1 MYKIAYILGLCV
13 LITTCRS
20 TELTMNQLAQDYI
33 SEWIEFY
40 PSRAFAAGHLDS
52 AHRFE
57 SISRE
62 RIKSWVEYNKEV
74 LMSLEALPIDSK
86 ADEGADADLLRRQI
100 LDELDRWGEGRSLE
114 TSPMYYVGLV
124 SQALTHI
131 LARDDLEPE
140 DKFKAIE
147 ARLVGIRTV
156 CAQGTL
162 LLKDGRPRT
171 TERSLPVLE
180 ASARFLET
188 NLVQIAGEWTDDPLP
203 ETFVILCEG
212 AADDVRT
219 LAAHIKQ
226 RILPAASLPDSMGRK
241 NYAKKLEIST
251 GTNMT
256 PEELAK
262 ISLQEIKEVRG
273 LMQELAGAYWIK
285 QYPRMDV
292 PEDFSVLVGKAIDD
306 MEENRESSQQDFL
319 RLFKD
324 LIGRAEEFVK
334 DKKIATLPAEKT
346 LFTALSPSHFAG
358 AAVGG
363 VYAAGPFNP
372 GAKTLFYLPTIPDDA
387 PEEAKEGFYRSF
399 NNHFNTMIITHEIF
413 PGHYMQS
420 KIASTNP
427 HLVRALFSDGLYV
440 EGWATLCEVITLDAG
455 WNGFDPLDRLA
466 HLRKRLENAT
476 RAYTSVQVHCFGWD
490 QEKVARFAEEEGLL
504 APQFALNLWDRVT
517 GSPLQLVSYFLG
529 FRKFTELLEKE
540 KARLGT
546 EFNLRDFSDAVLT
559 AGAVS
564 IDLLPDF
571 IR

>member
-1 MYKIAYILGLCV
+1 MYRIACILGLCV
-13 LITTCRS
+13 LIAACRS
-20 TELTMNQLAQDYI
+20 SELTVDQLAQDYI

-40 PSRAFAAGHLDS
+40 PTRAFAAGHLDS

-62 RIKSWVEYNKEV
+62 RIKSWVEFNQAA
-74 LMSLEALPIDSK
+74 LTSLEALPIEQT

-114 TSPMYYVGLV
+114 ASPMYYVGLV

-140 DKFKAIE
+140 DKFRAIE
-147 ARLVGIRTV
+147 ARLAGIRTV

-171 TERSLPVLE
+171 TERSIPVLE
-180 ASARFLET
+180 ASARFLEA

-203 ETFVILCEG
+203 ETFVIQCER

-219 LAAHIKQ
+219 LAAHIQQ
-226 RILPAASLPDSMGRK
+226 RILPAAALPDSMGRRD
-241 NYAKKLEIST
+241 YAKKLEIFT

-285 QYPRMDV
+285 QYPRLDV

-306 MEENRESSQQDFL
+306 MEGNRESNQQDFL
-319 RLFKD
+319 KFFEC
-324 LIGRAEEFVK
+324 LIGRAEEFVR
-334 DKKIATLPAEKT
+334 DQEIATLPAEKT

-372 GAKTLFYLPTIPDDA
+372 GAKTLFYLPTILDDA
-387 PEEAKEGFYRSF
+387 SEEAKEGFYRSF

-420 KIASTNP
+420 KLVSTNP

-455 WNGFDPLDRLA
+455 WNGSDPLDRLA

-476 RAYTSVQVHCFGWD
+476 RSYTSVQVHCFGWG
-490 QEKVARFAEEEGLL
+490 Q
-504 APQFALNLWDRVT
+504 
-517 GSPLQLVSYFLG
+517 
-529 FRKFTELLEKE
+529 KE
-540 KARLGT
+540 
-546 EFNLRDFSDAVLT
+546 V
-559 AGAVS
+559 
-564 IDLLPDF
+564 
-571 IR
+571 